1 MRHVCIK
8 ADPYTYLFS
17 TVTIDFI
24 TDLLESNRYNVLY
37 IIVHYNPIKAII
49 LISCTKIIN
58 IIKIVRLYHN
68 NIYQRFGLPNRIILD
83 REPQFSL
90 QVFQEMNKQL
100 GVILF
105 ILIVFYSQT
114 DKQIERT
121 N

>member
-1 MRHVCIK
+1 MKVNTYLSISPLAPIK
-8 ADPYTYLFS
+8 ANPYAYPFS
-17 TVTIDFI
+17 IDFI

-83 REPQFSL
+83 RGPQFS
-90 QVFQEMNKQL
+90 
-100 GVILF
+100 
-105 ILIVFYSQT
+105 S
-114 DKQIERT
+114 
-121 N
+121 